1 VPAYSDSHCCQFLNI
16 HGFSVVK
23 PAEIHKLGPPVPE
36 PSASEV
42 EMAAEKLK
50 RCKSL
55 GTDQTAAE
63 LMTAYMSVQCV
74 RRSVNILI
82 VFGIRKNSLQR

>member
-1 VPAYSDSHCCQFLNI
+1 MLACFDSQWCQFLNI

-63 LMTAYMSVQCV
+63 RMTAYVSPV
-74 RRSVNILI
+74 RSEIC
-82 VFGIRKNSLQR
+82 